1 LAIRSWGVSVLAP
14 SEGAP
19 PPLVGVLRQ
28 AGAVFSS
35 RDDRAVAIHYGS
47 AAGELAVCVSAVG
60 LVDRSD
66 LAKLVIEAPAASV
79 AALTSRLAGGEL
91 APGGA
96 LFAGGAWWCRA
107 AEDRLLVLAEP
118 SVGRRLVERLRVH
131 AMHQPTRR
139 MRECSA
145 ELAAVG
151 LLGPAAERVLR
162 ALGVYGAAGDPR
174 LVTPF
179 SAGAVAGVEVF
190 WLLESDRSA
199 IGLVPRDRAVAVWRA
214 IEVAGR
220 PFGIS
225 CVGREAAGRYAVLER
240 ARSRAVAPVG

>member
-1 LAIRSWGVSVLAP
+1 LA
-14 SEGAP
+14 
-19 PPLVGVLRQ
+19 GVLRQ

-35 RDDRAVAIHYGS
+35 RDGVPVAIHYGS

-66 LAKLVIEAPAASV
+66 LAKLVIEAPPASLD
-79 AALTSRLAGGEL
+79 ALTSRLAGGEL
-91 APGGA
+91 VPGGA
-96 LFAGGAWWCRA
+96 LCAAGAWWCCA
-107 AEDRLLVLAEP
+107 AEDKLLVLAEP

-131 AMHQPTRR
+131 AMHQPVRR
-139 MRECSA
+139 LRECSA
-145 ELAAVG
+145 ELAAIG
-151 LLGPAAERVLR
+151 LLGPAAVRVLR

-179 SAGAVAGVEVF
+179 GPGTVSGLDVS

-199 IGLVPRDRAVAVWRA
+199 VALVPRDRAADAWRA
-214 IEVAGR
+214 IEAAGR

-225 CVGREAAGRYAVLER
+225 CVGREAAGRYALLER
-240 ARSRAVAPVG
+240 ARGRVGALAA